1 MKTKK
6 LLSALMMLLMSLSV
20 HAVTTVI
27 SYELQDSWGDGWNG
41 ASISVVDA
49 ETGQEWASLAIASGN
64 SSEGT
69 FALISGRTYNFIWNK
84 GSYDSECS
92 FTFTDAKGNVFLTQ
106 NAGSPIS
113 DGTLLTYMALMKGDV
128 NADGKVS
135 ITDAM
140 DELKCVL
147 DASVQEETGDVE
159 IRYELRDQCNDG
171 WDGASILVYD
181 TDAESELEKLTL
193 SDNGFVEGTL
203 ALAAGHTYQ
212 FEWIPGSFDN
222 ECSFILYDSE
232 GVVLFRWP
240 DGEETEHGSVLFEYQ
255 APNISS
261 SASSVRDL
269 NDDGNVN
276 ITDVMMI
283 VNYVANGIPVPDLE
297 LSCESVDLLVDSK
310 ISISITAGSGNYE
323 AVSSDP
329 EKLKIIDGALSFS
342 LFSQHLGTYVVTV
355 KDMDTGQTKE
365 LQVTVKEAEM
375 SCPDSNH
382 PHMIDLGL
390 PSGTKWAC
398 CNVDATAPESYGGYY
413 AWGETAEKDDYSWS
427 TYIHSGGSEGTC
439 HNLGTSINGTQYDVA
454 HAKWGDTWYMPSRA
468 QSKELFI
475 NTSYVQTSMNG
486 VKGVLF
492 TGSNG
497 NSIFVPDGGWK
508 EGTEI
513 NGMQSDESAG
523 GGYFWEGTPHS
534 DHNQAYFVNL
544 LSLEEGGADY
554 NYSDGADRYLGY
566 NVRPVSTEAVP
577 LSVSCNNVEIA
588 SGESTA
594 VEITAG
600 SGNYIVGTSN
610 VNVATVTIDGNMVN
624 ITAVGGGSTTITISD
639 TQTGK
644 SIAVSVTVPSSQVP
658 YHCPDDHHP
667 HMIDLGL
674 PSGTKWACCNVGAD
688 KPDSD
693 GSFYAW
699 GETEVKENYLYDNYA
714 HYRADGFEGGADE
727 EDAGF
732 GDRNH
737 WRNLGESISGTEFDV
752 AYVNWGNKWQM
763 PSDSQF
769 EELLNNCVSETVTM
783 DNQVGVN
790 LTGPNGNI
798 IFLPLSG
805 YVNGGLNEG
814 KEDGGTGYYWSG
826 NNYYPEESELEWNE
840 EDSVYSH
847 MWGDFS
853 SCYHIDE
860 DGGHRDVGIPRYFG
874 LSVRPVYHESG
885 SLCPDDHHPHM
896 IDLGLPSG
904 TKWACCNV
912 GADMPEADGSYFAWG
927 ETKEKEQYRYDNYEH
942 YSVEGFGDA
951 QDEVEERYRWRDLGE
966 SISGTEFDAAYV
978 NWGNSWW
985 MPSKVQIEEML
996 DNCSYEPMM
1005 LNGVAGVQ
1013 CTGPNGNSIFLP
1025 YTEIVEGN
1033 EKHGIASDEEGYY
1046 WSGDNYYP
1054 EDWELDD
1061 GMSERMWGDYS
1072 SFFFVYP
1079 EHGSYD
1085 KYMPRYYGA
1094 TVRPVYH
1101 EYTPLKFSAETVEIE
1116 VLETA
1121 TVTILDGNG
1130 DYGICDSSPLV
1141 FWYSFD
1147 GTTLSITGTHVS
1159 EGYIEIMD
1167 NVSGEKAKVFV
1178 KVTESHRELQP
1189 ICPDDHHPHMID
1201 LGLPSGTMWAC
1212 CNVDTE
1218 HPENQS
1224 PTNYGGYYALGE
1236 IEEKSVY
1243 DESTYTHY
1251 DQESNTW
1258 EELGDFSGTN
1268 NDVAHMRWGE
1278 TWLMPSSEQ
1287 MDEML
1292 NTCAYEWKNINGV
1305 DGGLFTGKNGSSIFI
1320 PAAGY
1325 RSGTSLEENG
1335 EWGYCWGVDQNNNPY
1350 YIYLNSDE
1358 GWYGFNGG
1366 DRVSGRSVRPIA
1378 TEIPVPHLQLSESSV
1393 SLSFDE
1399 GYTVEILSGSGS
1411 YTVEIDEET
1420 VAEVNIEDNKIY
1432 ITPREGGS
1440 ATITVSDTETGETA
1454 TIQLSIDMP
1463 PTPFSLSEEILALEV
1478 GETAKVYPNDG
1489 CGEYNVVSSDES
1501 VATVEVVYP
1510 QGDTEVDTG
1519 VDTEVDTDV
1528 DTEAISAEGIHFLI
1542 TAAGPGTAT
1551 ITVTDTQSGQTAT
1564 VEVTVKKPLQLT
1576 PNELTLVCGEDVSVS
1591 VSDGSGD
1598 YTAESSNEN
1607 VATVEVVYPQVDTEI
1622 DTDVDTE
1629 AISAEGIHFLI
1640 TAAGPGTATITVT
1653 DTQSG
1658 QTATVEVTV
1667 KKTLQ
1672 LTPNELTLVC
1682 GEDVSVSVSD
1692 GSGDYTAE
1700 SSNEN
1705 VVTVSD
1711 VDNANGDNV
1720 FFEVHAVNTGTA
1732 TITVTDT
1739 ESGETATVE
1748 VTVTQ

>member
-1 MKTKK
+1 
-6 LLSALMMLLMSLSV
+6 MLLMALSV

-49 ETGQEWASLAIASGN
+49 ETGLEWASLTIASGY

-69 FALISGRTYNFIWNK
+69 FALISGRTYHFIWNK

-92 FTFTDAKGNVFLTQ
+92 FTFTDAKGSDFLTQ
-106 NAGSPIS
+106 SAGSSIS
-113 DGTLLTYMALMKGDV
+113 DGMLLSYMALMIGDV
-128 NADGKVS
+128 NVDGKVS

-140 DELKCVL
+140 DEVKYVL
-147 DASVQEETGDVE
+147 ETSTQEENVG

-181 TDAESELEKLTL
+181 TDAECELEKLTL
-193 SDNGFVEGTL
+193 SDNGFEEGTL
-203 ALAAGHTYQ
+203 TLTSGHTYR
-212 FEWIPGSFDN
+212 FEWIPGSFDE
-222 ECSFILYDSE
+222 ECSFILYGLE
-232 GVVLFRWP
+232 GEVIFRWP
-240 DGEETEHGSVLFEYQ
+240 DVEEHEHGNLLFEYQ

-261 SASSVRDL
+261 SVSSVRDV
-269 NDDGNVN
+269 NDDGNVT
-276 ITDVMMI
+276 ITDVMVI
-283 VNYVANGIPVPDLE
+283 VNYVVKGIPVPDLE
-297 LSCESVDLLVDSK
+297 LSCESVDLFVDSK
-310 ISISITAGSGNYE
+310 VSFNITAGSGNYE

-329 EKLKIIDGALSFS
+329 EKLNIFDGALSFY
-342 LFSQHLGTYVVTV
+342 LYSQYLGTYVVTV
-355 KDMDTGQTKE
+355 KDLDTGQTKE
-365 LQVTVKEAEM
+365 LQVTVKEADV
-375 SCPDSNH
+375 SCPDDDH

-398 CNVDATAPESYGGYY
+398 CNVDATAPDAFGGYY

-427 TYIHSGGSEGTC
+427 TYIHCDGTDGTS
-439 HNLGTSINGTQYDVA
+439 HNLGTSICGTQHDVA
-454 HAKWGDTWYMPSRA
+454 HAKWGDNWYMPSRA
-468 QSKELFI
+468 QSKELFV
-475 NTSYVQTSMNG
+475 NSSFVQTRMNG
-486 VKGVLF
+486 VKGILL

-497 NSIFVPDGGWK
+497 NKIFLPYGGWK
-508 EGTEI
+508 EGTDV
-513 NGMQSDESAG
+513 NGLQSDESAG
-523 GGYFWEGTPHS
+523 SGYFWEGTPYS
-534 DHNQAYFVNL
+534 DNNQAYFMSV
-544 LSLEEGGADY
+544 LSLEEGGTDY
-554 NYSDGADRYLGY
+554 NYTNGTDRYVGY
-566 NVRPVSTEAVP
+566 NIRPVSTEAVP

-588 SGESTA
+588 SGESAA
-594 VEITAG
+594 VEITSG
-600 SGNYIVGTSN
+600 SGNYTVTTSN
-610 VNVATVTIDGNMVN
+610 PNVATASIDGTTVG
-624 ITAVGGGSTTITISD
+624 ITAVGGGSTTITITD
-639 TQTGK
+639 TQTEK
-644 SIAVSVTVPSSQVP
+644 SVTIIVTVPSPQVSSR
-658 YHCPDDHHP
+658 CPDDHHP

-688 KPDSD
+688 NPEGD
-693 GSFYAW
+693 GNFYAW
-699 GETEVKENYLYDNYA
+699 GETKVKDNYNYENYEHYDS
-714 HYRADGFEGGADE
+714 ADG
-727 EDAGF
+727 
-732 GDRNH
+732 
-737 WRNLGESISGTEFDV
+737 WRDLGECISGTEFDA
-752 AYVNWGNKWQM
+752 AYVNWGNNWQM
-763 PSDSQF
+763 PSESQF
-769 EELLNNCVSETVTM
+769 EELLNNCMGESVMMDDLEGVSF
-783 DNQVGVN
+783 
-790 LTGPNGNI
+790 TGPNDNS

-805 YVNGGLNEG
+805 YLKGDSNEG
-814 KEDGGTGYYWSG
+814 KENGGLGYYWSG
-826 NNYYPEESELEWNE
+826 NNYYPEEGELEWNE
-840 EDSVYSH
+840 EENVYSH

-853 SCYHIDE
+853 SYYLIAE
-860 DGGHRDVGIPRYFG
+860 EGGNRDVSMPRYYG
-874 LSVRPVYHESG
+874 LTIRPVYHESG

-912 GADMPEADGSYFAWG
+912 GSEKPEADGSYYAWG
-927 ETKEKEQYRYDNYEH
+927 ETKEKERYDYDNYEH
-942 YSVEGFGDA
+942 YNVYGFGDV

-985 MPSKVQIEEML
+985 MPSKVQIEEMFG
-996 DNCSYEPMM
+996 NCTYEPMTM
-1005 LNGVAGVQ
+1005 NDVAGVKF
-1013 CTGPNGNSIFLP
+1013 TGPSGNSIFLP
-1025 YTEIVEGN
+1025 YTKIIEGD

-1054 EDWELDD
+1054 EDWELND

-1101 EYTPLKFSAETVEIE
+1101 EYTPLKLSTDIVEIE

-1121 TVTILDGNG
+1121 TVNILDGNG
-1130 DYGICDSSPLV
+1130 DYGICDWTPLV

-1147 GTTLSITGTHVS
+1147 GTTLTLTGTHVS
-1159 EGYIEIMD
+1159 EGYVEIMD
-1167 NVSGEKAKVFV
+1167 NVSGEKVKVFV

-1189 ICPDDHHPHMID
+1189 ICPDEHHPHLID

-1212 CNVDTE
+1212 CNVDSE

-1224 PTNYGGYYALGE
+1224 PSNYGGYYALGE

-1268 NDVAHMRWGE
+1268 NDVAHMKWGG

-1292 NTCAYEWKNINGV
+1292 NTCAYEWKTINGV

-1335 EWGYCWGVDQNNNPY
+1335 VWGYCWGVDQNNNPY

-1358 GWYGFNGG
+1358 GCCGFNGG
-1366 DRVSGRSVRPIA
+1366 DRVLGRSVRPIA

-1411 YTVEIDEET
+1411 YTVEIDQET

-1432 ITPREGGS
+1432 IIPRDGGS
-1440 ATITVSDTETGETA
+1440 ATITVTDTETGETA
-1454 TIQLSIDMP
+1454 VIELRIDMP
-1463 PTPFSLSEEILALEV
+1463 PMPFLLSEETLTLEV
-1478 GETAKVYPNDG
+1478 GETATVYPLEG
-1489 CGEYNVVSSDES
+1489 GGEYTVESSDES
-1501 VATVEVVYP
+1501 VATVEVVHP
-1510 QGDTEVDTG
+1510 QVDTEVDTD
-1519 VDTEVDTDV
+1519 VDTEVDTDIDTDV

-1542 TAAGPGTAT
+1542 TAVSPGTAT
-1551 ITVTDTQSGQTAT
+1551 ITVTDTQSGETAT

-1576 PNELTLVCGEDVSVS
+1576 PNELIMVCGEDVSVS

-1598 YTAESSNEN
+1598 YTAESSDENVVTVSEVDNEN
-1607 VATVEVVYPQVDTEI
+1607 EDNVFFEVHAVN
-1622 DTDVDTE
+1622 
-1629 AISAEGIHFLI
+1629 L
-1640 TAAGPGTATITVT
+1640 GTATITVT

-1658 QTATVEVTV
+1658 
-1667 KKTLQ
+1667 
-1672 LTPNELTLVC
+1672 
-1682 GEDVSVSVSD
+1682 
-1692 GSGDYTAE
+1692 
-1700 SSNEN
+1700 
-1705 VVTVSD
+1705 
-1711 VDNANGDNV
+1711 
-1720 FFEVHAVNTGTA
+1720 
-1732 TITVTDT
+1732 
-1739 ESGETATVE
+1739 ETATVE
-1748 VTVTQ
+1748 VTVTGIQETNRY